1 MTLGQLIYFFL
12 ITWNLMDVLHFN
24 FEGDGNSPD
33 EIKAFVIDASSS
45 FYTEFTEE
53 IDGRIDKWIDFAKK
67 YNI

>member
-1 MTLGQLIYFFL
+1 
-12 ITWNLMDVLHFN
+12 MDVLHFN